1 MEVAMRATST
11 VNDDLLIE
19 AKEISGLPETAT
31 VEDVLRHFVEGE
43 RRLRSLNDVEGTGW
57 DGPRHSRPTFETL
70 AEEFRRLTADRDH
83 TPSEVLQREG
93 RNER

>member
-1 MEVAMRATST
+1 MRATST

-43 RRLRSLNDVEGTGW
+43 RRQRALNALEGTGW
-57 DGPRHSRPTFETL
+57 DGPATAVQPSRRWRKNF
-70 AEEFRRLTADRDH
+70 A
-83 TPSEVLQREG
+83 G
-93 RNER
+93 